1 MNKLYYDATSAHK
14 LPNIFNKTLKLLL
27 ISAMFGSFV
36 ITSGCTKKN
45 VPLQASNN
53 KNSVAAV
60 ATNSS
65 SSSQNNGT
73 VASTS
78 NNKKSTASQT
88 VSNGRVVT
96 GAQPSNVGTTKT
108 QTFGTVKPA
117 SGSQTSSGKTV
128 GGIKVQYGSHTY
140 GCTTQAQYD
149 AVMKKVKELTD
160 AAKNQ
165 ALPWEVTAYENGD
178 RAANYPEG
186 SDQHAG
192 LTIIAKSA
200 SVFIKYTTRANCELF
215 MRGSDLSASIT
226 SKESNPS
233 DSRASS
239 AYDVL
244 YNGIGKCD
252 ADAQLDSAIFDTLG
266 FNTLIVY
273 GNGDA
278 SCLVS
283 VDGHW
288 WGVKDLHA
296 YNISKLSHLTEPT
309 R

>member
-149 AVMKKVKELTD
+149 AVMKKVKELT
-160 AAKNQ
+160 ANISSIQLNWAT
-165 ALPWEVTAYENGD
+165 TAYEEGD
-178 RAANYPEG
+178 RATNYSKG
-186 SDQHAG
+186 SEKAQALAG
-192 LTIIAKSA
+192 IEKMDKI
-200 SVFIKYTTRANCELF
+200 FMQYTTRSNRDLF
-215 MRGSDLSASIT
+215 FRGSILSASIT

-233 DSRASS
+233 DSRASN

-288 WGVKDLHA
+288 WGVKDLRA
-296 YNISKLSHLTEPT
+296 YNIAKLSHLTEPT